1 MNRNITLSLP
11 NASTPQDTPWNDISI
26 AQRMMR
32 KVRSNRQW
40 LLLIGLSI
48 AAGALWFQLKHQ
60 VLLVAHVQNKEF
72 TVGNRHPG
80 TLGRLTVKIGQSVKK
95 GQILGMMDTSLLD
108 IDLRLAR
115 TERKRLQSLLRT
127 TTIEYQM
134 KHLSTKARLLSLQ
147 HNASSHLTSRVL
159 QLRRWK
165 AELSE
170 LKKELAWHTKIRANG
185 LGRVQ
190 NLGQLRARQKALRQL
205 ISSMPRVLW
214 SYRRKMRNVR
224 RLNASD
230 RTKSKS
236 KRKQKT
242 RSNLLDILQPIHVQL
257 EQQTLRIKQ
266 LQLKRKQH
274 LLTAPVDGIVRE
286 VLKRE
291 GDTLTQGTRVLL
303 LQQRSSRTLIA
314 YARESIARKLRVGMA
329 IRATSQVRHEHPLFD
344 WTDRSPWQ
352 TGRIVGVGGF
362 SPLPI
367 RFRTNPK
374 EARWGRFVVIELD
387 NNTKWLPG
395 ERMRVEVLPKQALSS
410 STKRQGKNKP

>member
-1 MNRNITLSLP
+1 
-11 NASTPQDTPWNDISI
+11 
-26 AQRMMR
+26 
-32 KVRSNRQW
+32 
-40 LLLIGLSI
+40 
-48 AAGALWFQLKHQ
+48 
-60 VLLVAHVQNKEF
+60 
-72 TVGNRHPG
+72 
-80 TLGRLTVKIGQSVKK
+80 
-95 GQILGMMDTSLLD
+95 
-108 IDLRLAR
+108 
-115 TERKRLQSLLRT
+115 
-127 TTIEYQM
+127 
-134 KHLSTKARLLSLQ
+134 
-147 HNASSHLTSRVL
+147 
-159 QLRRWK
+159 
-165 AELSE
+165 
-170 LKKELAWHTKIRANG
+170 
-185 LGRVQ
+185 
-190 NLGQLRARQKALRQL
+190 
-205 ISSMPRVLW
+205 
-214 SYRRKMRNVR
+214 MRNVR